1 MVCSGF
7 MFLAEVLMKDR
18 RITVMGLRMTP
29 EQHLDL
35 AKRIAKAVADELD
48 KPTILERIRALGKG
62 RKNPHEER
70 RLSC

>member
-1 MVCSGF
+1 MTQGL
-7 MFLAEVLMKDR
+7 MFLAEVEMKDR

-48 KPTILERIRALGKG
+48 KPTLFERIKALRKG
-62 RKNPHEER
+62 RKNHYEER